1 MEIKKT
7 YRLKFYEI
15 INELLEYLYPDNI
28 TCIICDN
35 PIPKQNTYSLCKD
48 CFNKLDFIIDGCV
61 KCGKKYF
68 NHSLE
73 ENLICCTNCKNK
85 KFYFNRAI
93 SCISYS
99 ELSKKLVFR
108 LKYNNHTYI
117 SKYIAK
123 IMKEKLKIENI
134 KYDYILC
141 VPLHKNRLKKRGFNQ
156 AQKIAKYLS
165 ELVEKPFLDVI
176 KRDIK
181 TKKLYNLGKSK
192 REEELK
198 NAFSVD
204 YDFKNKNVLL
214 IDDIFTTGATVNEIS
229 KQLRFNNVSK
239 IYVLTLLSKV

>member
-1 MEIKKT
+1 
-7 YRLKFYEI
+7 
-15 INELLEYLYPDNI
+15 
-28 TCIICDN
+28 
-35 PIPKQNTYSLCKD
+35 
-48 CFNKLDFIIDGCV
+48 
-61 KCGKKYF
+61 
-68 NHSLE
+68 
-73 ENLICCTNCKNK
+73 
-85 KFYFNRAI
+85 
-93 SCISYS
+93 
-99 ELSKKLVFR
+99 
-108 LKYNNHTYI
+108 
-117 SKYIAK
+117 
-123 IMKEKLKIENI
+123 MKEKLKIENI

-165 ELVEKPFLDVI
+165 KLEEKPFLDII

-198 NAFSVD
+198 NAFSID